1 MTYKILT
8 QIHHDDV
15 GENSPA
21 LQQLEIRLRAAI
33 DQLAQLNA
41 AGPARP
47 ALTPG
52 SVAQLRGMF
61 GNRSQALELEQ
72 TIAMLRRQVT
82 QLGATADAAGR
93 VTQPRGRE
101 LVLYDH
107 DAAERGLTKAEIIG
121 GRLYFFKKKERG
133 GWREAVDTTGMRNDY
148 ATAYGYGIY
157 VLSANKNFHVSD
169 QEVGRRHHSSLL
181 AGLPVAG
188 AGEIRVVN
196 GTITGITNRSGHYC
210 PSIDHFLQVI
220 HHLEKRQANLDGRAT
235 ITFFGGAAPAEFNP
249 PNSVGNFLR
258 AHNLDDE
265 SYEWNNLLYA
275 YRNLLLDAALLA
287 QKGWEYRPAG
297 VHRAG
302 VYMLGTN
309 AMADLH
315 TVRLFLKGRGA
326 AYTQPTSD
334 AYFAPA
340 DPARPADRPRAP

>member
-8 QIHHDDV
+8 QIHHEDV

-21 LQQLEIRLRAAI
+21 LQQMEIRLRAAI

-41 AGPARP
+41 VGPARP
-47 ALTPG
+47 G
-52 SVAQLRGMF
+52 SVGQLRGMF
-61 GNRSQALELEQ
+61 GNRAQASELEQ

-82 QLGATADAAGR
+82 QLGGTADATGR
-93 VTQPRGRE
+93 VTQRRGRD

-107 DAAERGLTKAEIIG
+107 DAEERGLTRAEIIG
-121 GRLYFFKKKERG
+121 GRLYYFRKQARG
-133 GWREAVDTTGMRNDY
+133 GRREAVDTTGMRNDY

-157 VLSANKNFHVSD
+157 VLSANGNFHVSD

-181 AGLPVAG
+181 AGMPVAG

-220 HHLEKRQANLDGRAT
+220 HHLEKRQANLDSRAT
-235 ITFFGGAAPAEFNP
+235 ITFLGGAAPAEFNP

-258 AHNLDDE
+258 ANHLDDE

-275 YRNLLLDAALLA
+275 YRALLLDAALLA
-287 QKGWEYRPAG
+287 SKGWEYRPAG
-297 VHRAG
+297 AHRTG
-302 VYMLGTN
+302 VYMVGTN
-309 AMADLH
+309 NMADLH
-315 TVRLFLKGRGA
+315 TVRVFLKGRGTP
-326 AYTQPTSD
+326 YTQPTAD
-334 AYFAPA
+334 AHFAPA
-340 DPARPADRPRAP
+340 NPARPADRPRSP